1 MFKMSYK
8 ALSEEEWQFRG
19 LLFRP
24 LVFQDIEKI
33 RRWRNSQTK
42 YLRQQG
48 SVSRLKQILYFFIN
62 VRKDVAT
69 KQPEKVLLGVV
80 SREELIGYCGLV
92 HIDWTRNEAEVSF
105 LLSDATIGE
114 DAYTEIMTC
123 ALLCLCE
130 VARSLGLKWL
140 RTETYVFPERE
151 NHIATLESFGFS
163 TANTGLVQGTCIQ
176 SVYHRFELRE
186 GK

>member
-1 MFKMSYK
+1 MSKMSYK
-8 ALSEEEWQFRG
+8 ALAEEQWQFGG

-48 SVSRLKQILYFFIN
+48 PVSRLKQIIYFFSN
-62 VRKDVAT
+62 VRKDMAT

-80 SREELIGYCGLV
+80 SREGLVGYCGLV
-92 HIDWTRNEAEVSF
+92 HIDWMRNEAEVSF
-105 LLSDATIGE
+105 LLSDVNIGE
-114 DAYTEIMTC
+114 DAYTEIMTS
-123 ALLCLCE
+123 ALLCLCK

-140 RTETYVFPERE
+140 KTETYVFPERE
-151 NHIATLESFGFS
+151 KHIATLESFGFS
-163 TANTGLVQGTCIQ
+163 TADTGLVEGTCIQ
-176 SVYHRFELRE
+176 SVHHRFELRE